1 MIHAFR
7 ILGAG
12 YADCKI
18 KIKKEGDVSD
28 TIILSPAYGRDY
40 KNKESVEADF
50 REGKDFIFKN
60 MIVNN
65 QQNRFVDKPCSIRDF
80 PKGNRFE
87 IRYAKMMKLICLR
100 S

>member
-28 TIILSPAYGRDY
+28 TIILSPAYGRD
-40 KNKESVEADF
+40 
-50 REGKDFIFKN
+50 